1 MESQHDP
8 RGDRPDGGT
17 VEVAHASPHL
27 AVVTLE
33 GEHDISTSESLER
46 AIEEAAANSN
56 VLVDL
61 SPCTFI
67 DSTVITVLIRTAETV
82 RAGGEH
88 LVLVIPPTQRALAR
102 AAEMTG
108 LGQLVPLYETRDA
121 ALAAFP
127 QPG

>member
-1 MESQHDP
+1 MEQAL
-8 RGDRPDGGT
+8 T
-17 VEVAHASPHL
+17 Q
-27 AVVTLE
+27 
-33 GEHDISTSESLER
+33 
-46 AIEEAAANSN
+46 AAANSN

-82 RAGGEH
+82 RAGGEQ

-102 AAEMTG
+102 VAEMTG
-108 LGQLVPLYETRDA
+108 LGQLVPLYDSRDA

-127 QPG
+127 QSD